1 MTHTVCGGGYAHYSF
16 STSSRYDGFEVYALP
31 PRTDIAGFVNDGAG
45 RYYTCEEYGKSWH
58 TKSNTCYM
66 EAGSSVV
73 VLNSDDNAISLQGH
87 VRVGGNR

>member
-1 MTHTVCGGGYAHYSF
+1 MHTVCRGGYAHYSF

-31 PRTDIAGFVNDGAG
+31 PETDVAGFKRRRGPVLYVRRVRQVLA
-45 RYYTCEEYGKSWH
+45 
-58 TKSNTCYM
+58 KSNTCYM

-87 VRVGGNR
+87 VRVGG

>member
-1 MTHTVCGGGYAHYSF
+1 MRRVRQVLA
-16 STSSRYDGFEVYALP
+16 
-31 PRTDIAGFVNDGAG
+31 
-45 RYYTCEEYGKSWH
+45 
-58 TKSNTCYM
+58 KSNTCYM